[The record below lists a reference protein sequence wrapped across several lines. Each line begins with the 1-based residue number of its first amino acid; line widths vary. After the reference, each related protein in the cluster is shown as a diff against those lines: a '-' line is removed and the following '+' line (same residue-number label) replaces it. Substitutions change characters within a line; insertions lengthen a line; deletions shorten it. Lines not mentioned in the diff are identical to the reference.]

1 MSAKQSIS
9 RTGLVRIRDV
19 EKFLRLVA
27 IAQSCFL
34 LPQEMQE
41 NSRELSGA
49 FLLCFGR
56 VPILP

>member
-34 LPQEMQE
+34 LPQEMQ

-56 VPILP
+56 VPVLP